1 MQENVVKVVKYQ
13 PDEAGVRSFFEETFY
28 WGQTGAE
35 LYLTVKKINPNST
48 LPTATVLFEALK
60 PKFPLIEW
68 SYPLLIR
75 ELERGVRLGLFNKK
89 VVRHPHN
96 PHIEVETFVASETDF
111 SDLIP
116 SIPVDG
122 QILDESI
129 LDIAERNNLFV
140 PQVSNITLG
149 KFRELLNEPRSVTQ
163 LVHVPELYQEG
174 DVVPTGHVAALIE
187 SALII
192 LDRAGFV
199 DRLEISDNPPVYIWK
214 NVG

>member
-1 MQENVVKVVKYQ
+1 MVRVERYQ
-13 PDEAGVRSFFEETFY
+13 PDGAGVRSFFQETLN

-48 LPTATVLFEALK
+48 LPTATALFEALK

-68 SYPLLIR
+68 NYPLLVR
-75 ELERGVRLGLFNKK
+75 ELERGVRLGLFNKQ
-89 VVRHPHN
+89 VVRHPHH
-96 PHIEVETFVASETDF
+96 PLMEVETFVASEADF

-116 SIPVDG
+116 SVPVDE

-129 LDIAERNNLFV
+129 LDIAERNKLFV
-140 PQVSNITLG
+140 PQVLNITLG
-149 KFRELLNEPRSVTQ
+149 KFGELLNEPRSVAQ
-163 LVHVPELYQEG
+163 LVRVPELYQEG

-187 SALII
+187 AALIT

-199 DRLEISDNPPVYIWK
+199 DRLEISENPPLYVWK
-214 NVG
+214 YVG